1 MKDRRQTTFGPLRTM
16 AAIDAAVPI
25 VAAAVAPAGAAEK
38 VRLTII

>member
-16 AAIDAAVPI
+16 AVIAAAVPI

-38 VRLTII
+38 VRLTIS